1 MNRECEAPH
10 DQPQPATGHTRLCT
24 PCRNGIRRDLRAI
37 TRLDPAITA
46 ALIPLNRPG
55 HPQGRSGGYPIPVNL
70 DAAEWRDQ
78 AAHDLAKITAWIRDD
93 RGITRT
99 PRRAIADMAR
109 WIIPHTRWIAFR
121 DWAPGTAETLA
132 ALRKRGQQITA
143 WQPGARAL
151 IPLPGP
157 YNTCPEC
164 AQPAALKA
172 VMYPLPGDPR
182 ECTVRCTGCGH
193 AWEPAQWVR
202 LGQRLTRTV
211 TP

>member
-1 MNRECEAPH
+1 VSRECEAPH
-10 DQPQPATGHTRLCT
+10 DQPAPATAHTRLCT
-24 PCRNGIRRDLRAI
+24 PCRNGIRADLRAI

-46 ALIPLNRPG
+46 ALILTGELTGSSRAIG
-55 HPQGRSGGYPIPVNL
+55 LRINL
-70 DAAEWRDQ
+70 DAVEWRDQ

-99 PRRAIADMAR
+99 PARAIADMAR
-109 WIIPHTRWIAFR
+109 WIIPHCKWIAYR

-132 ALRKRGQQITA
+132 ALRRRGQQITA
-143 WQPGARAL
+143 WQRSDRL
-151 IPLPGP
+151 MIPLPGP

-182 ECTVRCTGCGH
+182 ECAVRCTACGRS
-193 AWEPAQWVR
+193 WEPAQWVR

-211 TP
+211 TT